1 MYPEEIKD
9 VVRARFPDSIK
20 QYEDPTGDQ
29 VNIQH
34 MQKDFSYDNTLLPDC
49 FAIIQVYRVMQGDF
63 ARAKWPKPPHCRV
76 STSKK

>member
-9 VVRARFPDSIK
+9 VVRARFPDCIK

-34 MQKDFSYDNTLLPDC
+34 MQTFSYDNTLLPDC
-49 FAIIQVYRVMQGDF
+49 FAIIQVYRVTLGDF
-63 ARAKWPKPPHCRV
+63 ARAKWPKPPHRRV
-76 STSKK
+76 STKK